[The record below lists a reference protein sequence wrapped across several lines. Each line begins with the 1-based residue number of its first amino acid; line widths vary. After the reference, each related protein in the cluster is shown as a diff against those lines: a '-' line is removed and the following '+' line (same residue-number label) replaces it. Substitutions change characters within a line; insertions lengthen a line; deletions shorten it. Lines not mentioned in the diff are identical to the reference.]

1 VRLSVTERTNLM
13 IALTTAIA
21 SEKELIR
28 CHTPAFIE
36 RDAEMQSAVDDSTK
50 LILAYNDLY
59 NRMLEG
65 R

>member
-1 VRLSVTERTNLM
+1 M